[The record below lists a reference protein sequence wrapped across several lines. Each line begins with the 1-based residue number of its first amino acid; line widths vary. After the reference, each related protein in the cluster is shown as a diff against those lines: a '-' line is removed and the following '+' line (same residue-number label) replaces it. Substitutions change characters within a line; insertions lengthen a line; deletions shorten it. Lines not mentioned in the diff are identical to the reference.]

1 MLNQFDFVSIVKKP
15 TVHYGGRWVSHV
27 LKIEDGSQKTIGV
40 FLISEQPMTFEV
52 HVKERVEITSG

>member
-1 MLNQFDFVSIVKKP
+1 M
-15 TVHYGGRWVSHV
+15 
-27 LKIEDGSQKTIGV
+27 EDDSQKTIAV